1 MDIDTQVDEALQQ
14 LEDDD
19 LLDEMVE
26 QAQKN
31 TIPVRPVRPQ
41 QPELVKDLASH
52 NFFGVFVSEK
62 EFNTAWSHFV
72 INIDED
78 NFPVNSCVALST
90 DFLSNIIHL
99 GTNVYNKKGV
109 DVDWGQKNDLL
120 QWKELIPTIE
130 EVDLKHNILFN
141 EPVKNYDTFKESFKS
156 SIILNI
162 LMPLLEKYPDKNH
175 IMKKDT
181 VYVIIPF
188 GYNIVG
194 GSGHQLSMIIDLN
207 QLYMVYKSI
216 EEHWQKTYTLH
227 SGQTYI
233 GEISNYEKFTTL
245 YTIDMS
251 LFNNMVRFID
261 NMTNSGESISN
272 PPTELSTWIDM
283 TFAESVEKANQAN
296 REFVVIIDVITFS
309 TPLSECATQVIV
321 GGKKNKK
328 KKNTTKKKKKT
339 TKKKKKTTKKKK
351 K

>member
-1 MDIDTQVDEALQQ
+1 MFITKKALM
-14 LEDDD
+14 L
-19 LLDEMVE
+19 
-26 QAQKN
+26 
-31 TIPVRPVRPQ
+31 I
-41 QPELVKDLASH
+41 
-52 NFFGVFVSEK
+52 GV
-62 EFNTAWSHFV
+62 
-72 INIDED
+72 
-78 NFPVNSCVALST
+78 
-90 DFLSNIIHL
+90 
-99 GTNVYNKKGV
+99 
-109 DVDWGQKNDLL
+109 QKNDLL

-175 IMKKDT
+175 IMKKDV

-296 REFVVIIDVITFS
+296 REFVVRIDVITLS

-321 GGKKNKK
+321 GGKKKK
-328 KKNTTKKKKKT
+328 KKKKKKT
-339 TKKKKKTTKKKK
+339 TEEEERLRRRRRL
-351 K
+351 